1 CISLTLSRPNRVR
14 LLMED
19 YQHFTTDPTLL
30 NTQLE
35 CLVKLHGRDKIT
47 AWHDMANSGN
57 MPQLVDELLVDHYD
71 PAYIRS
77 IDRNFTH
84 FGQAE
89 VLELPDIGKDD
100 FLAAAQALYAR

>member
-1 CISLTLSRPNRVR
+1 
-14 LLMED
+14 M
-19 YQHFTTDPTLL
+19 L

-35 CLVKLHGRDKIT
+35 CLVKLHGRDKID
-47 AWHDMANSGN
+47 AWHDMANGGA

-77 IDRNFTH
+77 IDRNFTL

-89 VLELPDIGKDD
+89 VLELADIGEAD
-100 FLAAAQALYAR
+100 FLAAAHYLHAH